1 MMGYIG
7 IDESEGQRA
16 IKIEITGCT
25 ASQHLQLS
33 RGWFYVTR
41 QLKCTFVHIGL
52 SSISFTADVIQWD
65 TDEDLIHLVLVAALV
80 KGESDKNEKEPE
92 LMCYIR
98 IK

>member
-1 MMGYIG
+1 M
-7 IDESEGQRA
+7 
-16 IKIEITGCT
+16 
-25 ASQHLQLS
+25 
-33 RGWFYVTR
+33 TR
-41 QLKCTFVHIGL
+41 QLKRTFVHIGL

-65 TDEDLIHLVLVAALV
+65 TDDDLIHLVLVAALV